1 MSTASSSGTSS
12 SSASSGAEQFD
23 LIIIGSGSGNSIPAF
38 LDDWK
43 IALVERDVFGGTCL
57 NRGCIPSKMFVLPA
71 DVALSAQT
79 SAKLG
84 IDTQFNG
91 ADWAMIRD
99 RIFGRIDPD
108 LRGWSGVPGDGH
120 AERDADRGHGAV
132 HRRQGV
138 RRRRSR
144 RSGPRTC

>member
-12 SSASSGAEQFD
+12 SPTSAGAEEFD
-23 LIIIGSGSGNSIPAF
+23 LIIIGSGSGNSIPEF
-38 LDDWK
+38 LSDWK

-71 DVALSAQT
+71 DVAVSAQN

-91 ADWAMIRD
+91 ADWAVIRD
-99 RIFGRIDPD
+99 RIFDRIDPISAGG
-108 LRGWSGVPGDGH
+108 RAYRPG
-120 AERDADRGHGAV
+120 R
-132 HRRQGV
+132 
-138 RRRRSR
+138 
-144 RSGPRTC
+144 PR